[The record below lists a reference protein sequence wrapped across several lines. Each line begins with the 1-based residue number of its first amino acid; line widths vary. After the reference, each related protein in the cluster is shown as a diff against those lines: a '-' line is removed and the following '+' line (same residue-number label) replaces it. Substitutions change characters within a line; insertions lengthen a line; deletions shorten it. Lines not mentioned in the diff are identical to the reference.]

1 MKTLN
6 KYLFNQSLIPFV
18 LSVGVITTVLFLQFL
33 IRAVDRFLGKGLDAL
48 TIFEY
53 LYLNLAWII
62 ALSVPMSL
70 LISSVMTFGRMAQ
83 QNEITALKSAGVSLY
98 NIIKPALWFGTFVAV
113 GLCIFNN
120 FILPEMN
127 YNARLLARDIY
138 KKKPEL
144 SIEPGY
150 FVDMIPQYTMIVKE
164 MDGKDFKD
172 VKIFSKNKESEQ
184 TTIYANAG
192 SLSSND
198 NIITIDL
205 MDGEIHE
212 IDLSDYDY
220 YRKIR
225 FKTHQITIS
234 MDELMLNRTTES
246 NRTDREMRV
255 PQMIDEIARNKLLI
269 SQIYERIDKV
279 KAEIGITDPNINSL
293 ENIEKEV
300 DKLKQS
306 KVNTNVRDEQYNE
319 NVPIPNIENKQ
330 YILSLTNNARQFK
343 NEFTL
348 IENYEKTNNKFK
360 VEIHKKFTLAI
371 ACILFTLVG
380 APLGILVRSGGMT
393 IASGLSIAFF
403 LFTLITPT
411 PQSIE
416 IILKSSPSVLI
427 ISKATFHTSPVHD
440 LVVSIGICC
449 SFQSLGNISC
459 IAIQPLSFIHFKEF
473 IISFLICLYVWRPS
487 IKITSYVFLFS
498 LKKSSEVFL
507 ILPPEHGSTP
517 VLLRTGKESK
527 SEFEAHP
534 ISKYSGLL

>member
-1 MKTLN
+1 MNTLN
-6 KYLFNQSLIPFV
+6 KYLFKQSLIPFL
-18 LSVGVITTVLFLQFL
+18 LSVAVITTVLFLQFL
-33 IRAVDRFLGKGLDAL
+33 IRAVDRFLGKGLDVF

-83 QNEITALKSAGVSLY
+83 QNEITALKSAGVNLY
-98 NIIKPALWFGTFVAV
+98 NIIKPAILFGSLVGI
-113 GLCIFNN
+113 GLCLFNN

-172 VKIFSKNKESEQ
+172 VKIFSKNQKSEQ
-184 TTIYANAG
+184 TTIYANQG
-192 SLSSND
+192 SLSSDGNM
-198 NIITIDL
+198 ITIDL

-220 YRKIR
+220 YRKIK
-225 FKTHQITIS
+225 FKTHQIMIS

-246 NRTDREMRV
+246 NRTDREMRI
-255 PQMIDEIARNKLLI
+255 PQMIDEIKRNKILI
-269 SQIYERIDKV
+269 SQIYERIENV
-279 KAEIGITDPNINSL
+279 KKEIGITNLNANTL
-293 ENIEKEV
+293 ESIQEEIE
-300 DKLKQS
+300 KLKQKQIEIS
-306 KVNTNVRDEQYNE
+306 SSENE
-319 NVPIPNIENKQ
+319 LNDDSIISNLEDKQ

-360 VEIHKKFTLAI
+360 VEIHKKFTLAL
-371 ACILFTLVG
+371 ACVLFTMVG
-380 APLGILVRSGGMT
+380 APLGILVRNGGMT

-403 LFTLITPT
+403 LVYYILLIWGEQLADRNLLNPGLGSWL
-411 PQSIE
+411 PN
-416 IILKSSPSVLI
+416 IILF
-427 ISKATFHTSPVHD
+427 ISGMVILK
-440 LVVSIGICC
+440 
-449 SFQSLGNISC
+449 
-459 IAIQPLSFIHFKEF
+459 LSN
-473 IISFLICLYVWRPS
+473 
-487 IKITSYVFLFS
+487 
-498 LKKSSEVFL
+498 KKN
-507 ILPPEHGSTP
+507 
-517 VLLRTGKESK
+517 
-527 SEFEAHP
+527 
-534 ISKYSGLL
+534 

>member
-1 MKTLN
+1 MNTLN
-6 KYLFNQSLIPFV
+6 KYLFKQSLIPFL
-18 LSVGVITTVLFLQFL
+18 LSVAVITTVLFLQFL

-70 LISSVMTFGRMAQ
+70 LISSVMTFGRMSQ
-83 QNEITALKSAGVSLY
+83 QNEITALKSAGVNLY
-98 NIIKPALWFGTFVAV
+98 NIIKPALWFGAIVATA
-113 GLCIFNN
+113 LCFFNN

-172 VKIFSKNKESEQ
+172 VKIFSKNQKSEQ
-184 TTIYANAG
+184 TTIYANQG
-192 SLSSND
+192 SLSSDGNM
-198 NIITIDL
+198 ITIDL
-205 MDGEIHE
+205 QDGEIHE

-225 FKTHQITIS
+225 FKTHQIIIS
-234 MDELMLNRTTES
+234 MDDLMLNRTSES

-255 PQMIDEIARNKLLI
+255 PQMIQEIDKNKILI
-269 SQIYERIDKV
+269 NQIYDRIENV
-279 KAEIGITDPNINSL
+279 KKEIGITNPNANTL
-293 ENIEKEV
+293 EIIENEIELLKEKKANIIKE
-300 DKLKQS
+300 D
-306 KVNTNVRDEQYNE
+306 RDYNE
-319 NVPIPNIENKQ
+319 DVPVSAFENKD

-360 VEIHKKFTLAI
+360 VEIHKKFTLAL
-371 ACILFTLVG
+371 ACILFTMVG
-380 APLGILVRSGGMT
+380 APLGILVRNGGMT

-403 LFTLITPT
+403 LVYYILLIWGEQLADRNLINPGLGSWL
-411 PQSIE
+411 PNIILFVSGM
-416 IILKSSPSVLI
+416 IILK
-427 ISKATFHTSPVHD
+427 
-440 LVVSIGICC
+440 
-449 SFQSLGNISC
+449 
-459 IAIQPLSFIHFKEF
+459 LSN
-473 IISFLICLYVWRPS
+473 
-487 IKITSYVFLFS
+487 
-498 LKKSSEVFL
+498 KKN
-507 ILPPEHGSTP
+507 
-517 VLLRTGKESK
+517 
-527 SEFEAHP
+527 
-534 ISKYSGLL
+534 

>member
-306 KVNTNVRDEQYNE
+306 KVNANVRDEQYNE

-403 LFTLITPT
+403 LIYYILLIWGEQLADRNLLNPGLGSWL
-411 PQSIE
+411 PNIILFVSGM
-416 IILKSSPSVLI
+416 IILK
-427 ISKATFHTSPVHD
+427 
-440 LVVSIGICC
+440 
-449 SFQSLGNISC
+449 
-459 IAIQPLSFIHFKEF
+459 LSN
-473 IISFLICLYVWRPS
+473 
-487 IKITSYVFLFS
+487 
-498 LKKSSEVFL
+498 KKN
-507 ILPPEHGSTP
+507 
-517 VLLRTGKESK
+517 
-527 SEFEAHP
+527 
-534 ISKYSGLL
+534 

>member
-1 MKTLN
+1 MNTLN
-6 KYLFNQSLIPFV
+6 KYLFKQSLIPFL
-18 LSVGVITTVLFLQFL
+18 LSVAVITTVLFLQFL

-83 QNEITALKSAGVSLY
+83 QNEITALKSAGVNLY
-98 NIIKPALWFGTFVAV
+98 NIIKPALWFGAMVAIA
-113 GLCIFNN
+113 LCFFNN

-172 VKIFSKNKESEQ
+172 VKIFSKNQKSEQ
-184 TTIYANAG
+184 TTIYANQG
-192 SLSSND
+192 SLSSDGNM
-198 NIITIDL
+198 ITIDL
-205 MDGEIHE
+205 QDGEIHE

-225 FKTHQITIS
+225 FKTHQIIIS
-234 MDELMLNRTTES
+234 MDDLMLNRTSES

-255 PQMIDEIARNKLLI
+255 PQMIQEIEKNKILI
-269 SQIYERIDKV
+269 NQIYDRIENV
-279 KAEIGITDPNINSL
+279 KKEIGITNPNANTL
-293 ENIEKEV
+293 EIIENEIELLKEKKANIIKE
-300 DKLKQS
+300 D
-306 KVNTNVRDEQYNE
+306 RDYNE
-319 NVPIPNIENKQ
+319 DVPVSAFENKD

-360 VEIHKKFTLAI
+360 VEIHKKFTLAL
-371 ACILFTLVG
+371 ACILFTMVG
-380 APLGILVRSGGMT
+380 APLGILVRNGGMT

-403 LFTLITPT
+403 LVYYILLIWGEQLADRNLINPGLGSWL
-411 PQSIE
+411 PNIILFVSGM
-416 IILKSSPSVLI
+416 IILK
-427 ISKATFHTSPVHD
+427 
-440 LVVSIGICC
+440 
-449 SFQSLGNISC
+449 
-459 IAIQPLSFIHFKEF
+459 LSN
-473 IISFLICLYVWRPS
+473 
-487 IKITSYVFLFS
+487 
-498 LKKSSEVFL
+498 KKN
-507 ILPPEHGSTP
+507 
-517 VLLRTGKESK
+517 
-527 SEFEAHP
+527 
-534 ISKYSGLL
+534 

>member
-1 MKTLN
+1 MNTLN
-6 KYLFNQSLIPFV
+6 KYLFKQSLIPFV

-83 QNEITALKSAGVSLY
+83 QNEITALKSAGVNLY
-98 NIIKPALWFGTFVAV
+98 NIIKPALWFGTFVAI

-172 VKIFSKNKESEQ
+172 VKIFSKNQKSEQ
-184 TTIYANAG
+184 TTIYANEG
-192 SLSSND
+192 SLSSNG
-198 NIITIDL
+198 NMITINL
-205 MDGEIHE
+205 INGEIHE

-246 NRTDREMRV
+246 SRTDREMRV
-255 PQMIDEIARNKLLI
+255 PQMINEIEKNKLLI
-269 SQIYERIDKV
+269 AQIYERIDKV
-279 KAEIGITDPNINSL
+279 KAEIGITDPSANSL

-300 DKLKQS
+300 DKLKQA
-306 KVNTNVRDEQYNE
+306 KVGATVQDQQYSE
-319 NVPIPNIENKQ
+319 DVPIPNIENKQ

-380 APLGILVRSGGMT
+380 APLGILVRNGGMT

-403 LFTLITPT
+403 LIYYILLIWGEQLADRNLLNPGLGSWL
-411 PQSIE
+411 PNIILFFSGM
-416 IILKSSPSVLI
+416 IILK
-427 ISKATFHTSPVHD
+427 
-440 LVVSIGICC
+440 
-449 SFQSLGNISC
+449 
-459 IAIQPLSFIHFKEF
+459 LSN
-473 IISFLICLYVWRPS
+473 
-487 IKITSYVFLFS
+487 
-498 LKKSSEVFL
+498 KKN
-507 ILPPEHGSTP
+507 
-517 VLLRTGKESK
+517 
-527 SEFEAHP
+527 
-534 ISKYSGLL
+534 

>member
-1 MKTLN
+1 MNTLN
-6 KYLFNQSLIPFV
+6 KYLFKQSLIPFV

-83 QNEITALKSAGVSLY
+83 QNEITALKSAGVNLY
-98 NIIKPALWFGTFVAV
+98 NIIKPALWFGTFVAI

-150 FVDMIPQYTMIVKE
+150 FIDMIPQYTMIVKE
-164 MDGKDFKD
+164 IDGNDFKD
-172 VKIFSKNKESEQ
+172 VKIFSKNQESEQ
-184 TTIYANAG
+184 TTIYANEG
-192 SLSSND
+192 SLASNG
-198 NIITIDL
+198 NMITINL
-205 MDGEIHE
+205 INGEIHE

-225 FKTHQITIS
+225 FKTHQISIS

-255 PQMIDEIARNKLLI
+255 PQMINEIEKNKLLI
-269 SQIYERIDKV
+269 AQIYERIDKV
-279 KAEIGITDPNINSL
+279 KAEIGITDPSANSL

-300 DKLKQS
+300 NKLKQS
-306 KVNTNVRDEQYNE
+306 KVDANVQDQQYNE
-319 NVPIPNIENKQ
+319 NVPISNIENKQ

-371 ACILFTLVG
+371 ACIMFTLVG
-380 APLGILVRSGGMT
+380 APLGILVRNGGMT
-393 IASGLSIAFF
+393 FASGLSIVFF
-403 LFTLITPT
+403 LIYYILLIWGEQLADRNLLNPGLGSWL
-411 PQSIE
+411 PNIILFVSGM
-416 IILKSSPSVLI
+416 IILK
-427 ISKATFHTSPVHD
+427 
-440 LVVSIGICC
+440 
-449 SFQSLGNISC
+449 
-459 IAIQPLSFIHFKEF
+459 LSN
-473 IISFLICLYVWRPS
+473 
-487 IKITSYVFLFS
+487 
-498 LKKSSEVFL
+498 KKN
-507 ILPPEHGSTP
+507 
-517 VLLRTGKESK
+517 
-527 SEFEAHP
+527 
-534 ISKYSGLL
+534 

>member
-1 MKTLN
+1 MNTLN
-6 KYLFNQSLIPFV
+6 KYLFKQSLIPFL
-18 LSVGVITTVLFLQFL
+18 LSVAVITTVLFLQFL

-83 QNEITALKSAGVSLY
+83 QNEITALKSAGVNLY
-98 NIIKPALWFGTFVAV
+98 NIIKPALWFGAMVATA
-113 GLCIFNN
+113 LCFFNN

-164 MDGKDFKD
+164 MDGKYFKD
-172 VKIFSKNKESEQ
+172 VKIFSKNQKSEQ
-184 TTIYANAG
+184 TTIYANQG
-192 SLSSND
+192 SLSSDGNM
-198 NIITIDL
+198 ITIDL
-205 MDGEIHE
+205 QDGEIHE

-225 FKTHQITIS
+225 FKTHQIIIS
-234 MDELMLNRTTES
+234 MDDLMLNRTSES

-255 PQMIDEIARNKLLI
+255 PQMIQEIEKNKILI
-269 SQIYERIDKV
+269 NQIYDRIENV
-279 KAEIGITDPNINSL
+279 KKEIGITNPNANTL
-293 ENIEKEV
+293 EIIENEIELLKEKKANIIKE
-300 DKLKQS
+300 D
-306 KVNTNVRDEQYNE
+306 RDYNE
-319 NVPIPNIENKQ
+319 DVPVSAFENKD

-360 VEIHKKFTLAI
+360 VEIHKKFTLAL
-371 ACILFTLVG
+371 ACILFTMVG
-380 APLGILVRSGGMT
+380 APLGILVRNGGMT

-403 LFTLITPT
+403 LVYYILLIWGEQLADRNLINPGLGSWL
-411 PQSIE
+411 PNIILFVSGM
-416 IILKSSPSVLI
+416 IILK
-427 ISKATFHTSPVHD
+427 
-440 LVVSIGICC
+440 
-449 SFQSLGNISC
+449 
-459 IAIQPLSFIHFKEF
+459 LSN
-473 IISFLICLYVWRPS
+473 
-487 IKITSYVFLFS
+487 
-498 LKKSSEVFL
+498 KKN
-507 ILPPEHGSTP
+507 
-517 VLLRTGKESK
+517 
-527 SEFEAHP
+527 
-534 ISKYSGLL
+534 

>member
-1 MKTLN
+1 MNTLN
-6 KYLFNQSLIPFV
+6 KYLFKQSLIPFV

-83 QNEITALKSAGVSLY
+83 QNEITALKSAGVNLY
-98 NIIKPALWFGTFVAV
+98 NIIKPALWFGTFVAI

-172 VKIFSKNKESEQ
+172 VKIFSKNQESEQ
-184 TTIYANAG
+184 TTIYANEG
-192 SLSSND
+192 SLSSNG
-198 NIITIDL
+198 NMITINL
-205 MDGEIHE
+205 INGEIHE

-246 NRTDREMRV
+246 SRTDREMRV
-255 PQMIDEIARNKLLI
+255 PQMINEIEKNKLLI
-269 SQIYERIDKV
+269 AQIYERIDKV
-279 KAEIGITDPNINSL
+279 KAEIGITDPSANSL

-306 KVNTNVRDEQYNE
+306 TVDTTVQDQQYSE

-380 APLGILVRSGGMT
+380 APLGILVRNGGMT

-403 LFTLITPT
+403 LIYYILLIWGEQLADRNLLNPGLGSWL
-411 PQSIE
+411 PNIILFVSGM
-416 IILKSSPSVLI
+416 IILK
-427 ISKATFHTSPVHD
+427 
-440 LVVSIGICC
+440 
-449 SFQSLGNISC
+449 
-459 IAIQPLSFIHFKEF
+459 LSN
-473 IISFLICLYVWRPS
+473 
-487 IKITSYVFLFS
+487 
-498 LKKSSEVFL
+498 KKN
-507 ILPPEHGSTP
+507 
-517 VLLRTGKESK
+517 
-527 SEFEAHP
+527 
-534 ISKYSGLL
+534 

>member
-1 MKTLN
+1 MNTLN
-6 KYLFNQSLIPFV
+6 KYLFKQSLIPFL
-18 LSVGVITTVLFLQFL
+18 LSVAVITTVLFLQFL

-83 QNEITALKSAGVSLY
+83 QNEITALKSAGVNLY
-98 NIIKPALWFGTFVAV
+98 NIIKPALWFGAMVATA
-113 GLCIFNN
+113 LCFFNN

-172 VKIFSKNKESEQ
+172 VKIFSKNQKSEQ
-184 TTIYANAG
+184 TTIYANQG
-192 SLSSND
+192 SLSSDGNM
-198 NIITIDL
+198 ITIDL
-205 MDGEIHE
+205 QDGEIHE

-225 FKTHQITIS
+225 FKTHQIIIS
-234 MDELMLNRTTES
+234 MDDLMLNRTSES

-255 PQMIDEIARNKLLI
+255 PQMIQEIDKNKILI
-269 SQIYERIDKV
+269 NQIYDRIENV
-279 KAEIGITDPNINSL
+279 KKEIGITNPNANTL
-293 ENIEKEV
+293 EIIENEIELLKEKKANLIKE
-300 DKLKQS
+300 D
-306 KVNTNVRDEQYNE
+306 RDYNE
-319 NVPIPNIENKQ
+319 DVPVSAFENKD

-360 VEIHKKFTLAI
+360 VEIHKKFTLAL
-371 ACILFTLVG
+371 ACILFTMVG
-380 APLGILVRSGGMT
+380 APLGILVRNGGMT

-403 LFTLITPT
+403 LVYYILLIWGEQLADRNLINPGLGSWL
-411 PQSIE
+411 PNIILFVSGM
-416 IILKSSPSVLI
+416 IILK
-427 ISKATFHTSPVHD
+427 
-440 LVVSIGICC
+440 
-449 SFQSLGNISC
+449 
-459 IAIQPLSFIHFKEF
+459 LSN
-473 IISFLICLYVWRPS
+473 
-487 IKITSYVFLFS
+487 
-498 LKKSSEVFL
+498 KKN
-507 ILPPEHGSTP
+507 
-517 VLLRTGKESK
+517 
-527 SEFEAHP
+527 
-534 ISKYSGLL
+534 

>member
-1 MKTLN
+1 MNTLN
-6 KYLFNQSLIPFV
+6 KYLFKQSLIPFL
-18 LSVGVITTVLFLQFL
+18 LSVAVITTVLFLQFL

-83 QNEITALKSAGVSLY
+83 QNEITALKSAGINLY
-98 NIIKPALWFGTFVAV
+98 NIIKPAILFGSLVGI
-113 GLCIFNN
+113 GLCLFNN

-172 VKIFSKNKESEQ
+172 VKIFSKNQKSEQ
-184 TTIYANAG
+184 TTIYANQG
-192 SLSSND
+192 SLSSDGNM
-198 NIITIDL
+198 ITIDL

-220 YRKIR
+220 YRKIK
-225 FKTHQITIS
+225 FKTHQIMIS

-246 NRTDREMRV
+246 NRTDREMRI
-255 PQMIDEIARNKLLI
+255 PQMIDEIKRNKILI
-269 SQIYERIDKV
+269 SQIYERIKNV
-279 KAEIGITDPNINSL
+279 KKEIGITNLNANTL
-293 ENIEKEV
+293 ESIQEEIE
-300 DKLKQS
+300 KLKQKQIEIS
-306 KVNTNVRDEQYNE
+306 SSENE
-319 NVPIPNIENKQ
+319 LNDDSIISNLEDKQ

-360 VEIHKKFTLAI
+360 VEIHKKFTLAL
-371 ACILFTLVG
+371 ACVLFTMVG
-380 APLGILVRSGGMT
+380 APLGILVRNGGMT

-403 LFTLITPT
+403 LVYYILLIWGEQLADRNLLNPGLGSWL
-411 PQSIE
+411 PN
-416 IILKSSPSVLI
+416 IILF
-427 ISKATFHTSPVHD
+427 ISGMVILK
-440 LVVSIGICC
+440 
-449 SFQSLGNISC
+449 
-459 IAIQPLSFIHFKEF
+459 LSN
-473 IISFLICLYVWRPS
+473 
-487 IKITSYVFLFS
+487 
-498 LKKSSEVFL
+498 KKN
-507 ILPPEHGSTP
+507 
-517 VLLRTGKESK
+517 
-527 SEFEAHP
+527 
-534 ISKYSGLL
+534 

>member
-1 MKTLN
+1 MNTLN
-6 KYLFNQSLIPFV
+6 KYLFKQSLIPFV

-83 QNEITALKSAGVSLY
+83 QNEITALKSAGVNLY
-98 NIIKPALWFGTFVAV
+98 NIIKPALWFGTFVAI

-172 VKIFSKNKESEQ
+172 VKIFSKNQESEQ
-184 TTIYANAG
+184 TTIYANEG
-192 SLSSND
+192 SLSSNG
-198 NIITIDL
+198 NMITINL
-205 MDGEIHE
+205 ANGEIHE

-255 PQMIDEIARNKLLI
+255 PQMINEIEKNKILI
-269 SQIYERIDKV
+269 AQIYERIDKV
-279 KAEIGITDPNINSL
+279 KAEIGITDPSANSL

-306 KVNTNVRDEQYNE
+306 KVDTTVQDQQYNE

-380 APLGILVRSGGMT
+380 APLGILVRNGGMT

-403 LFTLITPT
+403 LIYYILLIWGEQLADRNLLNPGLGSWL
-411 PQSIE
+411 PNIILFVSGM
-416 IILKSSPSVLI
+416 IILK
-427 ISKATFHTSPVHD
+427 
-440 LVVSIGICC
+440 
-449 SFQSLGNISC
+449 
-459 IAIQPLSFIHFKEF
+459 LSN
-473 IISFLICLYVWRPS
+473 
-487 IKITSYVFLFS
+487 
-498 LKKSSEVFL
+498 KKN
-507 ILPPEHGSTP
+507 
-517 VLLRTGKESK
+517 
-527 SEFEAHP
+527 
-534 ISKYSGLL
+534 

>member
-1 MKTLN
+1 MNTLN
-6 KYLFNQSLIPFV
+6 KYLFKQSLIPFL
-18 LSVGVITTVLFLQFL
+18 LSVAVITTVLFLQFL

-83 QNEITALKSAGVSLY
+83 QNEITALKSAGVNLY
-98 NIIKPALWFGTFVAV
+98 NINKPALWFGAMVATA
-113 GLCIFNN
+113 LCFFNN

-172 VKIFSKNKESEQ
+172 VKIFSKNQKSEQ
-184 TTIYANAG
+184 TTIYANQS
-192 SLSSND
+192 SLSSDGNM
-198 NIITIDL
+198 ITIDL
-205 MDGEIHE
+205 QDGEIHE

-225 FKTHQITIS
+225 FKTHQIIIS
-234 MDELMLNRTTES
+234 MDDLMLNRTSES

-255 PQMIDEIARNKLLI
+255 PQMIQEIEKNKILI
-269 SQIYERIDKV
+269 NQIYDRIENV
-279 KAEIGITDPNINSL
+279 KKEIGITNPNANTL
-293 ENIEKEV
+293 EIIENEIELLKEKKANIIKE
-300 DKLKQS
+300 D
-306 KVNTNVRDEQYNE
+306 RDYNE
-319 NVPIPNIENKQ
+319 DVPVSAFENKD

-360 VEIHKKFTLAI
+360 VEIHKKFTLAL
-371 ACILFTLVG
+371 ACILFTMVG
-380 APLGILVRSGGMT
+380 APLGILVRNGGMT

-403 LFTLITPT
+403 LVYYILLIWGEQLADRNLINPGLGSWL
-411 PQSIE
+411 PNIILFVSGM
-416 IILKSSPSVLI
+416 IILK
-427 ISKATFHTSPVHD
+427 
-440 LVVSIGICC
+440 
-449 SFQSLGNISC
+449 
-459 IAIQPLSFIHFKEF
+459 LSN
-473 IISFLICLYVWRPS
+473 
-487 IKITSYVFLFS
+487 
-498 LKKSSEVFL
+498 KKN
-507 ILPPEHGSTP
+507 
-517 VLLRTGKESK
+517 
-527 SEFEAHP
+527 
-534 ISKYSGLL
+534 

>member
-1 MKTLN
+1 MNTLN
-6 KYLFNQSLIPFV
+6 KYLFKQSLIPFL
-18 LSVGVITTVLFLQFL
+18 LSVAVITTVLFLQFL

-83 QNEITALKSAGVSLY
+83 QNEITALKSAGVNLY
-98 NIIKPALWFGTFVAV
+98 NIIKPAILFGSLVGI
-113 GLCIFNN
+113 GLCLFNN

-172 VKIFSKNKESEQ
+172 VKIFSKNQKSEQ
-184 TTIYANAG
+184 TTIYANQG
-192 SLSSND
+192 SLSSDGNM
-198 NIITIDL
+198 ITIDL

-220 YRKIR
+220 YRKIK
-225 FKTHQITIS
+225 FKTHQIMIS

-246 NRTDREMRV
+246 NRTDREMRI
-255 PQMIDEIARNKLLI
+255 PQMIDEIKRNKVLI
-269 SQIYERIDKV
+269 YQIYERINNV
-279 KAEIGITDPNINSL
+279 KKEIGITNLNANTL
-293 ENIEKEV
+293 ESIQDEV
-300 DKLKQS
+300 EKLKQKQIEIS
-306 KVNTNVRDEQYNE
+306 SSENE
-319 NVPIPNIENKQ
+319 LNDDSIVSNLENKQ

-360 VEIHKKFTLAI
+360 VEIHKKFTLAL
-371 ACILFTLVG
+371 ACVLFTMVG
-380 APLGILVRSGGMT
+380 APLGILVRNGGMT

-403 LFTLITPT
+403 LIYYILLIWGEQLADRNLLNPGLGSWL
-411 PQSIE
+411 PN
-416 IILKSSPSVLI
+416 IILF
-427 ISKATFHTSPVHD
+427 ISGMVILK
-440 LVVSIGICC
+440 
-449 SFQSLGNISC
+449 
-459 IAIQPLSFIHFKEF
+459 LSN
-473 IISFLICLYVWRPS
+473 
-487 IKITSYVFLFS
+487 
-498 LKKSSEVFL
+498 KKN
-507 ILPPEHGSTP
+507 
-517 VLLRTGKESK
+517 
-527 SEFEAHP
+527 
-534 ISKYSGLL
+534 

>member
-1 MKTLN
+1 MNTLN
-6 KYLFNQSLIPFV
+6 KYLFKQSLIPFL
-18 LSVGVITTVLFLQFL
+18 LSVAVITTVLFLQFL
-33 IRAVDRFLGKGLDAL
+33 IRAVDRFLGKGLDVL

-83 QNEITALKSAGVSLY
+83 QNEITALKSAGVNLY
-98 NIIKPALWFGTFVAV
+98 NIIKPAILFGSLVGI

-172 VKIFSKNKESEQ
+172 VKIFSKNQKSEQ
-184 TTIYANAG
+184 TTIYANQG
-192 SLSSND
+192 SLSSDGNM
-198 NIITIDL
+198 ITIDL

-220 YRKIR
+220 YRKIK
-225 FKTHQITIS
+225 FKTHQIMIS

-246 NRTDREMRV
+246 NRTDREMRI
-255 PQMIDEIARNKLLI
+255 PQMIDEIKRNKILI
-269 SQIYERIDKV
+269 SQIYERIENV
-279 KAEIGITDPNINSL
+279 KKEIGITNLNANTL
-293 ENIEKEV
+293 ESIQEEV
-300 DKLKQS
+300 DKLKQKHIEIS
-306 KVNTNVRDEQYNE
+306 SSENE
-319 NVPIPNIENKQ
+319 LNDDSIISNLENKQ
-330 YILSLTNNARQFK
+330 HILSLTNNARQFK

-360 VEIHKKFTLAI
+360 VEIHKKFTLAL
-371 ACILFTLVG
+371 ACVLFTMVG
-380 APLGILVRSGGMT
+380 APLGILVRNGGMT

-403 LFTLITPT
+403 LVYYILLIWGEQLADRNLLNPGLGSWL
-411 PQSIE
+411 PN
-416 IILKSSPSVLI
+416 IILF
-427 ISKATFHTSPVHD
+427 ISGMVILK
-440 LVVSIGICC
+440 
-449 SFQSLGNISC
+449 
-459 IAIQPLSFIHFKEF
+459 LSN
-473 IISFLICLYVWRPS
+473 
-487 IKITSYVFLFS
+487 
-498 LKKSSEVFL
+498 KKN
-507 ILPPEHGSTP
+507 
-517 VLLRTGKESK
+517 
-527 SEFEAHP
+527 
-534 ISKYSGLL
+534 

>member
-1 MKTLN
+1 MNTLN
-6 KYLFNQSLIPFV
+6 KYLLKQSFIPFV
-18 LSVGVITTVLFLQFL
+18 LSVAVITTVLFLQFL
-33 IRAVDRFLGKGLDAL
+33 IRAVDRFLGKGLDVI

-83 QNEITALKSAGVSLY
+83 QNEITALKSAGVNIY
-98 NIIKPALWFGTFVAV
+98 NIIKPAIWFGSLVAI
-113 GLCIFNN
+113 GLCLFNN

-127 YNARLLARDIY
+127 YNARLLAKDIY

-164 MDGKDFKD
+164 MDGKNFKD
-172 VKIFSKNKESEQ
+172 VKIFSKNQESEQ
-184 TTIYANAG
+184 TTIYANEG
-192 SLSSND
+192 SLSSNG
-198 NIITIDL
+198 NMITINL
-205 MDGEIHE
+205 VNGEIHE

-246 NRTDREMRV
+246 SRTDREMRV
-255 PQMIDEIARNKLLI
+255 PQMIDEIEKNKLLI
-269 SQIYERIDKV
+269 SQIYERIEKV
-279 KAEIGITDPNINSL
+279 KTEIGITDPNANSL

-300 DKLKQS
+300 DKLKQN
-306 KVNTNVRDEQYNE
+306 KMNADIREEQYNE
-319 NVPIPNIENKQ
+319 DVVIPNIENKQ

-403 LFTLITPT
+403 LIYYILLIWGEQLADRNLLNPGLGSWL
-411 PQSIE
+411 PNIILFVSGM
-416 IILKSSPSVLI
+416 IILK
-427 ISKATFHTSPVHD
+427 
-440 LVVSIGICC
+440 
-449 SFQSLGNISC
+449 
-459 IAIQPLSFIHFKEF
+459 LSN
-473 IISFLICLYVWRPS
+473 
-487 IKITSYVFLFS
+487 
-498 LKKSSEVFL
+498 KKN
-507 ILPPEHGSTP
+507 
-517 VLLRTGKESK
+517 
-527 SEFEAHP
+527 
-534 ISKYSGLL
+534 

>member
-1 MKTLN
+1 MNTLN
-6 KYLFNQSLIPFV
+6 KYLFKQSLIPFL
-18 LSVGVITTVLFLQFL
+18 LSVAVITTVLFLQFL

-83 QNEITALKSAGVSLY
+83 QNEITALKSAGVNLY
-98 NIIKPALWFGTFVAV
+98 NIIKPAILFGSLVGI
-113 GLCIFNN
+113 GLCLFNN

-172 VKIFSKNKESEQ
+172 VKIFSKNQKSEQ
-184 TTIYANAG
+184 TTIYANQG
-192 SLSSND
+192 SLSSDGNM
-198 NIITIDL
+198 ITIDL

-220 YRKIR
+220 YRKIK
-225 FKTHQITIS
+225 FKTHQIMIS

-246 NRTDREMRV
+246 NRTDREMRI
-255 PQMIDEIARNKLLI
+255 PQMIDEIKRNKILI
-269 SQIYERIDKV
+269 SQIYERIDNV
-279 KAEIGITDPNINSL
+279 KKEIGITNLNANTL
-293 ENIEKEV
+293 ESIQDEV
-300 DKLKQS
+300 EKLKQKHMGIS
-306 KVNTNVRDEQYNE
+306 SSENE
-319 NVPIPNIENKQ
+319 LNDDSIVSNLENKQ

-360 VEIHKKFTLAI
+360 VEIHKKFTLAL
-371 ACILFTLVG
+371 ACVLFTMVG
-380 APLGILVRSGGMT
+380 APLGILVRNGGMT

-403 LFTLITPT
+403 LVYYILLIWGEQLADRNLLNPGLGSWL
-411 PQSIE
+411 PN
-416 IILKSSPSVLI
+416 IILF
-427 ISKATFHTSPVHD
+427 ISGMVILK
-440 LVVSIGICC
+440 
-449 SFQSLGNISC
+449 
-459 IAIQPLSFIHFKEF
+459 LSN
-473 IISFLICLYVWRPS
+473 
-487 IKITSYVFLFS
+487 
-498 LKKSSEVFL
+498 KKN
-507 ILPPEHGSTP
+507 
-517 VLLRTGKESK
+517 
-527 SEFEAHP
+527 
-534 ISKYSGLL
+534 

>member
-1 MKTLN
+1 MNTLN
-6 KYLFNQSLIPFV
+6 KYLFKQSLIPFL
-18 LSVGVITTVLFLQFL
+18 LSVAVITTVLFLQFL

-83 QNEITALKSAGVSLY
+83 QNEITALKSAGVNLY
-98 NIIKPALWFGTFVAV
+98 NIIKPALWFGAMVATA
-113 GLCIFNN
+113 LCFFNN

-172 VKIFSKNKESEQ
+172 VKIFSKNQKSEQ
-184 TTIYANAG
+184 TSIYANQG
-192 SLSSND
+192 SLSSDGNM
-198 NIITIDL
+198 ITIDL
-205 MDGEIHE
+205 QDGEIHE

-225 FKTHQITIS
+225 FKTHQIIIS
-234 MDELMLNRTTES
+234 MDDLMLNRTSES

-255 PQMIDEIARNKLLI
+255 PQMIQEIDKNKILI
-269 SQIYERIDKV
+269 NQIYDRIENV
-279 KAEIGITDPNINSL
+279 KKEIGITNPNANTL
-293 ENIEKEV
+293 EIIENEIELLKEKKANIIKE
-300 DKLKQS
+300 D
-306 KVNTNVRDEQYNE
+306 RDYNE
-319 NVPIPNIENKQ
+319 DVPVSAFENKD

-360 VEIHKKFTLAI
+360 VEIHKKFTLAL
-371 ACILFTLVG
+371 ACILFTMVG
-380 APLGILVRSGGMT
+380 APLGILFRNGGMT

-403 LFTLITPT
+403 LVYYILLIWGEQLADRNLINPGLGSWL
-411 PQSIE
+411 PNIILFVSGM
-416 IILKSSPSVLI
+416 IILK
-427 ISKATFHTSPVHD
+427 
-440 LVVSIGICC
+440 
-449 SFQSLGNISC
+449 
-459 IAIQPLSFIHFKEF
+459 LSN
-473 IISFLICLYVWRPS
+473 
-487 IKITSYVFLFS
+487 
-498 LKKSSEVFL
+498 KKN
-507 ILPPEHGSTP
+507 
-517 VLLRTGKESK
+517 
-527 SEFEAHP
+527 
-534 ISKYSGLL
+534 

>member
-83 QNEITALKSAGVSLY
+83 QNEITALKSAGVNLY
-98 NIIKPALWFGTFVAV
+98 NIIKPALWFGTFVAI
-113 GLCIFNN
+113 GLCLFNN

-138 KKKPEL
+138 QKKPEL

-172 VKIFSKNKESEQ
+172 VKIFSKNQESEQ
-184 TTIYANAG
+184 TTIYANEG
-192 SLSSND
+192 SLSSNG
-198 NIITIDL
+198 NMITINL
-205 MDGEIHE
+205 VNGEIHE

-246 NRTDREMRV
+246 SRTDREMRV
-255 PQMIDEIARNKLLI
+255 PQMIDEIEKNKLLI
-269 SQIYERIDKV
+269 SQIYERIEKV
-279 KAEIGITDPNINSL
+279 KTEIGITDPNANSL

-300 DKLKQS
+300 DKLKQN
-306 KVNTNVRDEQYNE
+306 KMNANFREEQYNE
-319 NVPIPNIENKQ
+319 DVVIPNIENKQ

-403 LFTLITPT
+403 LIYYILLIWGEQLADRNLLNPGLGSWL
-411 PQSIE
+411 PNIILFVSGM
-416 IILKSSPSVLI
+416 IILK
-427 ISKATFHTSPVHD
+427 
-440 LVVSIGICC
+440 
-449 SFQSLGNISC
+449 
-459 IAIQPLSFIHFKEF
+459 LSN
-473 IISFLICLYVWRPS
+473 
-487 IKITSYVFLFS
+487 
-498 LKKSSEVFL
+498 KKN
-507 ILPPEHGSTP
+507 
-517 VLLRTGKESK
+517 
-527 SEFEAHP
+527 
-534 ISKYSGLL
+534 